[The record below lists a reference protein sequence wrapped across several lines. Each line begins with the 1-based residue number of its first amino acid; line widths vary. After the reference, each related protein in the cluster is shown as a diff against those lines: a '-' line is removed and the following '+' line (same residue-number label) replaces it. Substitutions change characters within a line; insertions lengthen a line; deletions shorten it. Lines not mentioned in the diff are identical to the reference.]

1 MKKFLKVLS
10 LLLVGL
16 PFITYRSA
24 QAQSLD
30 TLFVDA
36 PTTLFPVVDK
46 AARLDLIDLYNHGIE
61 AKVENIFGGQSEL
74 TKKTPNFLSLRTTDV
89 STWEMHLLPCA
100 KDTLILSLHTL
111 VAGSQ
116 STDVQLYTL
125 HWTPVKDKLPHPQF
139 EQFVRPDSPLY
150 VYDKQYLTT
159 VLTEQPLAVTLSP
172 QTSELTYR
180 ISTEGL
186 STEDKEKAKQYIQPL
201 VYEWKEAHFV
211 PKH

>member
-89 STWEMHLLPCA
+89 SIWEMHLLPCA

-125 HWTPVKDKLPHPQF
+125 H
-139 EQFVRPDSPLY
+139 
-150 VYDKQYLTT
+150 
-159 VLTEQPLAVTLSP
+159 
-172 QTSELTYR
+172 
-180 ISTEGL
+180 
-186 STEDKEKAKQYIQPL
+186 
-201 VYEWKEAHFV
+201 
-211 PKH
+211 